1 MNNGIMRFKQF
12 QSKQNRLFLKIL
24 SYFLSLLIPI
34 IIIGVS
40 EYAYSISIMKNQF
53 NERITTNLESAAN
66 TIDLYINTTQETGI
80 NFLFDYTVMNLL
92 IPKDQQSLT
101 IKSELWRLP
110 RILQRSE
117 NIISNFTD
125 STFVYIDNQEVYVG
139 AGVNTFN
146 SYFNNIYKYEKYDTA
161 FWINKRSSTKSIELL
176 PVSSVIQEQM
186 AIKQVVPIVMTNR
199 IQNQNAVMVV
209 NISVNAIVNALKGNA
224 VFDSTNFVV
233 LDGNQQIIYDEQGLM
248 DGSPERSAWLPA
260 YHEQGGAQ
268 DIEIQGKRYMI
279 AHIKSNLY
287 GWEYYS
293 FTPLSEFNHHT
304 VNILQMTV
312 LLSIVLIVMGII
324 FSFVFSIRIYNPI
337 RNIRDVIAL
346 KSDLGSGDHADNIHS
361 NEFDLI
367 RQGIDRLSD
376 SNQQYKVKYDKHTS
390 EYVEYSLLFLLK
402 GHTLNQEEILRETL
416 KADFG
421 FTRAGFICCSVHF
434 DFKEAFYEDIQD
446 TERIYVINGIKKIIW
461 SLLGRDLPAYVLEHR
476 MHLFVGLVNVDE
488 AQETELLYE
497 AFNRMLGIFEYD
509 IRMYYD
515 ITIGIGT
522 FYTNVNDIG
531 TSYNEAMTALGKRN
545 KEKRFQIVDSSHM
558 SIRNSYQ
565 YSLYD
570 EQKLLNYLKLGDESA
585 VSTVLEEIVE
595 NNMRRSMSY
604 EHMGQ
609 LFKEM
614 YVTGVRFLAEKGR
627 NVTFLE
633 MDQQLQQ
640 FTSPAIGDTLTGTKE
655 ELQQIIQA
663 FYARIIEVTKA
674 QKGQRS
680 GNLVSL
686 IEKYIQEHYTQD
698 LGLEQIA
705 DEMGV
710 SVKYVSRVF
719 KDKTG
724 VYLTDYINQVRIEKA
739 KELLTRT
746 EMKVNDIAESIGI
759 HSRTTFLRVFKK
771 VEGISP
777 NEYRTLY
784 KKTD

>member
-1 MNNGIMRFKQF
+1 
-12 QSKQNRLFLKIL
+12 
-24 SYFLSLLIPI
+24 
-34 IIIGVS
+34 
-40 EYAYSISIMKNQF
+40 
-53 NERITTNLESAAN
+53 
-66 TIDLYINTTQETGI
+66 
-80 NFLFDYTVMNLL
+80 
-92 IPKDQQSLT
+92 
-101 IKSELWRLP
+101 
-110 RILQRSE
+110 
-117 NIISNFTD
+117 
-125 STFVYIDNQEVYVG
+125 
-139 AGVNTFN
+139 
-146 SYFNNIYKYEKYDTA
+146 
-161 FWINKRSSTKSIELL
+161 
-176 PVSSVIQEQM
+176 
-186 AIKQVVPIVMTNR
+186 
-199 IQNQNAVMVV
+199 
-209 NISVNAIVNALKGNA
+209 
-224 VFDSTNFVV
+224 
-233 LDGNQQIIYDEQGLM
+233 
-248 DGSPERSAWLPA
+248 
-260 YHEQGGAQ
+260 
-268 DIEIQGKRYMI
+268 
-279 AHIKSNLY
+279 
-287 GWEYYS
+287 
-293 FTPLSEFNHHT
+293 
-304 VNILQMTV
+304 
-312 LLSIVLIVMGII
+312 
-324 FSFVFSIRIYNPI
+324 
-337 RNIRDVIAL
+337 
-346 KSDLGSGDHADNIHS
+346 
-361 NEFDLI
+361 
-367 RQGIDRLSD
+367 
-376 SNQQYKVKYDKHTS
+376 
-390 EYVEYSLLFLLK
+390 
-402 GHTLNQEEILRETL
+402 
-416 KADFG
+416 
-421 FTRAGFICCSVHF
+421 
-434 DFKEAFYEDIQD
+434 
-446 TERIYVINGIKKIIW
+446 
-461 SLLGRDLPAYVLEHR
+461 